1 MFTQHIYQAFTRGF
15 NDLLLANIVGTIW
28 FSVPLMTGLSMSIS
42 NLTVY
47 CAEIFVVALLTQ
59 VFYCY
64 RVAILTKSKCAVAII
79 IMVRDTAQEFAVFDY
94 FLLWLGALLQLS
106 IAQLGAA
113 IATAMQTR
121 AAMFL
126 PNILRTKIS
135 LITIGVWFGQH
146 RKPIPLFDN
155 YVDTRSGEQALLAV
169 TQQLRSSWYTTCVM
183 NCIQS
188 LRTIVTVH

>member
-94 FLLWLGALLQLS
+94 FSPMAWGTTPALY
-106 IAQLGAA
+106 
-113 IATAMQTR
+113 R
-121 AAMFL
+121 AA
-126 PNILRTKIS
+126 
-135 LITIGVWFGQH
+135 
-146 RKPIPLFDN
+146 
-155 YVDTRSGEQALLAV
+155 
-169 TQQLRSSWYTTCVM
+169 RSSYS
-183 NCIQS
+183 NGNANKS
-188 LRTIVTVH
+188 S